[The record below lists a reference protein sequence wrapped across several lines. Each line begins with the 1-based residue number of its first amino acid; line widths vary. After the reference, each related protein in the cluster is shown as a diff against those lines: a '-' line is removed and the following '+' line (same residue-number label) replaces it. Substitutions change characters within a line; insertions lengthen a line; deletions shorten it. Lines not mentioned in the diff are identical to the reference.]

1 MSHVRDLL
9 AQDRDELNVTQR
21 RRVDEHLVT
30 CGDCRGLQA
39 DLARS
44 DRLLS
49 VREPEVPIPHFD
61 RLERPRERATPL
73 LLAGVGAIALLAI
86 LVLAP
91 VLGMMTERAAGPT
104 PTGLPVPTERTSPSP
119 APSAPA
125 GFTTHESPILGY
137 RLTLPNT
144 YRRVGSSLSPGHPE
158 LLGRDTYTTLT
169 ESEVREECLRD
180 GGGIPSRAAAAY
192 LNVEAYRTSAGT
204 TALEW
209 ARSRPQITRSTV
221 EPATI
226 DGREAARV
234 VGQDATHLYV
244 MRAND
249 RMYVLT
255 PAMWPTPH
263 QLDDIAA
270 TFRAITPQPLPSPT
284 PTAANPRDAAAT
296 LARTLTTAFAARDTD
311 AIAALITPNCSIGV
325 WTVVEPVQLGS
336 ESCCV
341 LNRAV
346 APFLEALRDR
356 FTSGDLSVT
365 VDPEVQVRA
374 EGGRGRFFVRSEWR
388 EPDRM
393 TPIDLYLEEV
403 DGQWRWVA
411 AMHTYQRADLVNGN
425 CVPYRSPWVSTTG
438 TC

>member
-9 AQDRDELNVTQR
+9 ARGRDELNVTQR
-21 RRVDEHLVT
+21 RHVDAHLAT
-30 CGDCRGLQA
+30 CGDCRELQA

-49 VREPEVPIPHFD
+49 VREPDVPVPQLH
-61 RLERPRERATPL
+61 RLQRSRERATPL

-91 VLGMMTERAAGPT
+91 VLGMMTERSAGPT
-104 PTGLPVPTERTSPSP
+104 PTGLPAPTERLSPSP

-137 RLTLPNT
+137 RLTLPNA
-144 YRRVGSSLSPGHPE
+144 YRRTASSLSPGHPE
-158 LLGRDTYTTLT
+158 LLGRDAYTSLT
-169 ESEVREECLRD
+169 ETEEREECLRD

-192 LNVEAYRTSAGT
+192 LYVEAYRNVAGTSAV
-204 TALEW
+204 EW
-209 ARSRPQITRSTV
+209 ARSRPGNARSV

-234 VGQDATHLYV
+234 VERGATSLYV
-244 MRAND
+244 IRAND
-249 RMYVLT
+249 RIYVLT
-255 PAMWPTPH
+255 PTIFPTQHP
-263 QLDDIAA
+263 LDDIAA
-270 TFRAITPQPLPSPT
+270 SFRAITPQPFPT
-284 PTAANPRDAAAT
+284 PTAPSQTPPRDAARALGGT
-296 LARTLTTAFAARDTD
+296 LANAFAARDTD
-311 AIAALITPNCSIGV
+311 AIARLITPSCSIAV
-325 WTVVEPVQLGS
+325 WAVVEPVQLGS

-346 APFLEALRDR
+346 APFLQALRDR
-356 FTSGDLSVT
+356 FTSGNLSVT
-365 VDPEVQVRA
+365 VDPEVQVRD
-374 EGGRGRFFVRSEWR
+374 EGGRERFFVRSEWR

-393 TPIDLYLEEV
+393 TQIDLYLEEV

-411 AMHTYQRADLVNGN
+411 ATHHYQRADLVRGI

-438 TC
+438 SC

>member
-9 AQDRDELNVTQR
+9 AQGRDELNVTQR
-21 RRVDEHLVT
+21 RRVDAHLAT
-30 CGDCRGLQA
+30 CGHCRELQA

-44 DRLLS
+44 DRLLG
-49 VREPEVPIPHFD
+49 VREPGVQVPPLD
-61 RLERPRERATPL
+61 RLQRPRERATPF
-73 LLAGVGAIALLAI
+73 LLAGVGAITLLAI

-91 VLGMMTERAAGPT
+91 ILGTMTERAAGPT
-104 PTGLPVPTERTSPSP
+104 PTGLPVPTERLSPSP

-144 YRRVGSSLSPGHPE
+144 YRRIASSITGDSE

-169 ESEVREECLRD
+169 EAEEREECLRD

-192 LNVEAYRTSAGT
+192 LYVEAYRNVAGTSAV
-204 TALEW
+204 EW
-209 ARSRPQITRSTV
+209 ARTRPGNARSV

-234 VGQDATHLYV
+234 VERGATSLYV
-244 MRAND
+244 IRAND

-255 PAMWPTPH
+255 PTIFPTQHP
-263 QLDDIAA
+263 LDDIAA
-270 TFRAITPQPLPSPT
+270 SFRAITPQPFPT
-284 PTAANPRDAAAT
+284 PTAPSQTLPRDAARALGGT
-296 LARTLTTAFAARDTD
+296 LASAFAARDTD
-311 AIAALITPNCSIGV
+311 AIARLITPTCSIAV
-325 WTVVEPVQLGS
+325 WSVVEPVQPGG

-346 APFLEALRDR
+346 APFLQALRDR
-356 FTSGDLSVT
+356 FTSGNLSVT
-365 VDPEVQVRA
+365 VDPEVQVRI
-374 EGGRGRFFVRSEWR
+374 EGGRERFFVRSEWR
-388 EPDRM
+388 EPDR
-393 TPIDLYLEEV
+393 TIQIDLYLEAV

-411 AMHTYQRADLVNGN
+411 AMHHYQRADLINGN